1 MNKNILI
8 INQSAEL
15 YGADKAIL
23 ELIENFPAGY
33 TPIVVLHEEGPLKKR
48 LENQG
53 IQVIHSSVIKVKRGI
68 LTPSY
73 FLQLPFEIL
82 KSFYTIKRELK
93 GEKIAVVHSN
103 ATSVFIGAFYAFFFR
118 IPHIWHVH
126 EIIEKPERIAKI
138 YPRIVNFFSKKVVFN
153 SRATENHFISLF
165 PKIAKKGIVIYNG
178 LKRNIPYL
186 TQEEIINFKQSHF
199 KSNSSEKIITIIG
212 RISEIKGQKIAVSAL
227 KKIVNEFTNFKLII
241 VGSYVT
247 GKNQYY
253 IELLNMIDFYKL
265 KQKVEF
271 IDFKEAIWP
280 YYDASDIILMPSTEP
295 ESFGLVAAE
304 GLLSKKNV
312 IASNI
317 GALPEIIIHEK
328 TGLLFEP
335 NNAEDLAA
343 KIEFLL
349 RNDDVNYGEL
359 GNTHVYNNFNTTQLK
374 ESFEK
379 IYVALAR

>member
-68 LTPSY
+68 ITPSY
-73 FLQLPFEIL
+73 LLQLPFEII
-82 KSFYTIKRELK
+82 KSFSKIRKDLK
-93 GEKIAVVHSN
+93 GKKIHLIHSN
-103 ATSVFIGAFYAFFFR
+103 ATSVFIGAFYSFFFR
-118 IPHIWHVH
+118 IPHVWHVH
-126 EIIEKPERIAKI
+126 EIIEKPIRVAKL
-138 YPRIVNFFSKKVVFN
+138 YPRIINFFSDKVIFN
-153 SRATENHFISLF
+153 SKATENHFISLF

-178 LKRNIPYL
+178 LKRNIPFISEDEKSL
-186 TQEEIINFKQSHF
+186 IRKETF
-199 KSNSSEKIITIIG
+199 KSDDSSTIITLIG
-212 RISEIKGQKIAVSAL
+212 RISEIKGQKIALTAIH
-227 KKIVNEFTNFKLII
+227 KIASLYPNVKLII
-241 VGSYVT
+241 IGSYVK
-247 GKNQYY
+247 GKSQYFEDFIAQIDNY
-253 IELLNMIDFYKL
+253 QLQNKVSIIDFT
-265 KQKVEF
+265 EN
-271 IDFKEAIWP
+271 IWP
-280 YYDASDIILMPSTEP
+280 YYDASDIIIMPSTEP

-317 GALPEIIIHEK
+317 GALPEIVIHEK

-335 NNAEDLAA
+335 NNADDLAA

-349 RNDDVNYGEL
+349 KNRTLQYGEI
-359 GNTHVYNNFNTTQLK
+359 GCDFVQKNFNSDLLK
-374 ESFEK
+374 SKFELVYTSF
-379 IYVALAR
+379 

>member
-53 IQVIHSSVIKVKRGI
+53 VQVIHSSVIKVKRGI
-68 LTPSY
+68 ITPSY
-73 FLQLPFEIL
+73 LLQLPFETI
-82 KSFYTIKRELK
+82 KSFSKIRKDLK
-93 GEKIAVVHSN
+93 GKKIHLIHSN
-103 ATSVFIGAFYAFFFR
+103 ATSVFIGAFYSFFFR

-126 EIIEKPERIAKI
+126 EIIEKPVRVAKL
-138 YPRIVNFFSKKVVFN
+138 YPRIINFFSDKVIFN
-153 SRATENHFISLF
+153 SKATENHFISLL

-178 LKRNIPYL
+178 LKRNIP
-186 TQEEIINFKQSHF
+186 F
-199 KSNSSEKIITIIG
+199 SSEDEKSLIRKETFKGDDSSTIVTLIG
-212 RISEIKGQKIAVSAL
+212 RISEIKGQKIALTAIH
-227 KKIVNEFTNFKLII
+227 KIANLYPNIKLII
-241 VGSYVT
+241 IGSYVK
-247 GKNQYY
+247 GKSHYFEEFIAQIDNYQLQDKVS
-253 IELLNMIDFYKL
+253 IIDFT
-265 KQKVEF
+265 EN
-271 IDFKEAIWP
+271 IWP

-317 GALPEIIIHEK
+317 GALPEIVIHEK

-335 NNAEDLAA
+335 NNADDLAS

-349 RNDDVNYGEL
+349 KNRNLQYGEIGCDFVEKKFNSEL
-359 GNTHVYNNFNTTQLK
+359 LKSKFELVYN
-374 ESFEK
+374 SF
-379 IYVALAR
+379 

>member
-1 MNKNILI
+1 MTKNILI

-68 LTPSY
+68 ITPSY
-73 FLQLPFEIL
+73 LLQLPFEII
-82 KSFYTIKRELK
+82 KSFSKIRKDLK
-93 GEKIAVVHSN
+93 GKKIHLIHSN
-103 ATSVFIGAFYAFFFR
+103 ATSVFIGAFYSFFFR

-126 EIIEKPERIAKI
+126 EIIEKPIRVAKL
-138 YPRIVNFFSKKVVFN
+138 YPRIINFFSDKVIFN
-153 SRATENHFISLF
+153 SKATENHFISLF

-178 LKRNIPYL
+178 LKRNIPFTSEDEKSL
-186 TQEEIINFKQSHF
+186 IRKETFKGDD
-199 KSNSSEKIITIIG
+199 SSTIVTLIG
-212 RISEIKGQKIAVSAL
+212 RISEIKGQKIALTAIH
-227 KKIVNEFTNFKLII
+227 KIESLFPKVKLII
-241 VGSYVT
+241 IGSYVK
-247 GKNQYY
+247 GKSHYF
-253 IELLNMIDFYKL
+253 E
-265 KQKVEF
+265 EF
-271 IDFKEAIWP
+271 IDQIDNYQLQDKVSIIDFTENIWP
-280 YYDASDIILMPSTEP
+280 YYDASDIIIMPSTEP

-335 NNAEDLAA
+335 NNADDLAA

-349 RNDDVNYGEL
+349 KNRNLQYGEI
-359 GNTHVYNNFNTTQLK
+359 GCDFVEKNFNSELLK
-374 ESFEK
+374 SKFELIYNSF
-379 IYVALAR
+379 

>member
-68 LTPSY
+68 ITPSY
-73 FLQLPFEIL
+73 LLQLPFEII
-82 KSFYTIKRELK
+82 KSFSKIRKDLK
-93 GEKIAVVHSN
+93 GKKIHLIHSN
-103 ATSVFIGAFYAFFFR
+103 ATSVFIGAFYSFFFR

-126 EIIEKPERIAKI
+126 EIIEKPVRVAKL
-138 YPRIVNFFSKKVVFN
+138 YPRIINFFSDKVIFN
-153 SRATENHFISLF
+153 SKATENHFISLF

-178 LKRNIPYL
+178 LKRNIPFISEDEKSL
-186 TQEEIINFKQSHF
+186 IRKETF
-199 KSNSSEKIITIIG
+199 KSDDSSTIITLIG
-212 RISEIKGQKIAVSAL
+212 RISEIKGQKIALTAIH
-227 KKIVNEFTNFKLII
+227 KIASLYPNVKLII
-241 VGSYVT
+241 IGSYVK
-247 GKNQYY
+247 GKSQYFEDFIAQIDNY
-253 IELLNMIDFYKL
+253 QLQNKVSIIDFT
-265 KQKVEF
+265 EN
-271 IDFKEAIWP
+271 IWP
-280 YYDASDIILMPSTEP
+280 YYDASDIIIMPSTEP

-317 GALPEIIIHEK
+317 GALPEIVIHEK

-335 NNAEDLAA
+335 NNADDLAA

-349 RNDDVNYGEL
+349 KNRTLQYGEI
-359 GNTHVYNNFNTTQLK
+359 GCDFVQKNFNSDLLK
-374 ESFEK
+374 SKFELVYTSF
-379 IYVALAR
+379 